1 VTAPIASATSIAQLE
16 ELVVATQLK
25 LDAGTIEM
33 LDRASAE
40 TAA

>member
-1 VTAPIASATSIAQLE
+1 MCIRDRLE

-25 LDAGTIEM
+25 LDAGTIQM

-40 TAA
+40 DPA

>member
-1 VTAPIASATSIAQLE
+1 
-16 ELVVATQLK
+16 VVATQLK
-25 LDAGTIEM
+25 LDAGTIDM